1 MLLPAMEVTMYL
13 RTVLILF
20 VLGLLAIFTIANWS
34 AFVAP
39 TTLTLGFGT
48 IEAPLGLIL
57 LGIVGLITAMFL
69 VYVVFLQS
77 STLMDSRRQ
86 ARDLQ
91 TQREIA
97 DRAEASRFEQLR
109 ADMEAEL
116 QQLEKQA
123 DESKAALLA
132 RIDDLER
139 DLRMA
144 LEQSGNTLA
153 AYIGEI
159 EDRLERAGGERSSR

>member
-1 MLLPAMEVTMYL
+1 MYL

-20 VLGLLAIFTIANWS
+20 VLGLLAIFAIANWS

-39 TTLTLGFGT
+39 TTLTFGFGT
-48 IEAPLGLIL
+48 IEAPLALIL

-77 STLMDSRRQ
+77 ATLMDSRRQ

-91 TQREIA
+91 AQRDIA

-109 ADMEAEL
+109 AAMEAEIKQL
-116 QQLEKQA
+116 QNQA
-123 DESKAALLA
+123 AESKTAVLT
-132 RIDDLER
+132 RMDDLER
-139 DLRMA
+139 DLRTAM
-144 LEQSGNTLA
+144 EQSGNTLA

-159 EDRLERAGGERSSR
+159 EDRLERAGSGKI